1 MKLEKDNIF
10 TTQDSVR
17 DFQFDGKVVKV
28 FGDMIV
34 RSVPFYD
41 HVQST
46 IAEMANSFY
55 IPGTKIYDLGC
66 SLAESSIKMAEKLPE
81 DCEIIGIDNSEAMVI
96 SARERIEGLKLNH
109 KIRIQ
114 HGSIVDSLPKDS
126 ASVVVMSLAL
136 QFIRPIQ
143 RQKIIENIYK
153 SLKPGGALFV
163 FEKILLEDSLL
174 NRTFIDQYYAFKE
187 SNGYSAEETLRKR
200 LSLENVLI
208 PYTIPE
214 NINLLECAGFD
225 HISTFFQWMNF
236 AAFVAVKKKEGEQ
249 NVKI

>member
-10 TTQDSVR
+10 TTQDSIR
-17 DFQFDGKVVKV
+17 DFQFDKKVVKV
-28 FGDMIV
+28 FGDMIS

-41 HVQST
+41 NVQST
-46 IAEMANSFY
+46 IAEMASAFY
-55 IPGTKIYDLGC
+55 IPGTKAYDLGC
-66 SLAESSIKMAEKLPE
+66 SLAEASVKMAEKLPE
-81 DCEIIGIDNSEAMVI
+81 GCEIIGIDNSESMVA
-96 SARERIEGLKLNH
+96 SAKERIEELNLSH
-109 KIRIQ
+109 KILIQ
-114 HGSIVDSLPKDS
+114 YGSIIDPLPKDS
-126 ASVVVMSLAL
+126 ASVVVMSLTL

-143 RQKIIENIYK
+143 RQKILENIYK
-153 SLKPGGALFV
+153 SLKPGGALLV

-174 NRTFIDQYYAFKE
+174 NRAFIDQYYAFKE

-214 NINLLECAGFD
+214 NMNLLERAGFD

-236 AAFVAVKKKEGEQ
+236 AAFIAVKKKGE
-249 NVKI
+249 